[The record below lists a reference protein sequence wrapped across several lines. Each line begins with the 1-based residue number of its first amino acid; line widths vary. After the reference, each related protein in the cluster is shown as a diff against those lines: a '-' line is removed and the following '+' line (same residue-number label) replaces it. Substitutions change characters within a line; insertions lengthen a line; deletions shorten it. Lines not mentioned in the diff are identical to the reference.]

1 MKRIAVTFAEPI
13 GRRMRVAAAQ
23 EGVTLSAYLV
33 SLFTKAN
40 ATVVDPP
47 AVQRI
52 EVPND

>member
-33 SLFTKAN
+33 GLFEARPP
-40 ATVVDPP
+40 VVDPP